1 MPKVKPEHAE
11 RKKAEIVEAA
21 KRVCNRKP
29 VYEVAMRDI
38 VLESGMSQGGVY
50 KYFANIDEV
59 FVFIL
64 NQETL
69 TSSMKEKVD
78 AIFQSK
84 ETPFKKLDDFLHVIG
99 EHIKSS
105 ITTDGSIYYEL
116 ISLYSKD
123 PQRLELVKGQL
134 NEVSNVQYLQTSF
147 ALFLAEQIEN
157 GTFKTTMQ
165 KEEILTLIEVY
176 MTGLMHQ
183 PDLSLKASEEIN
195 VQISKQI
202 NVLSTA
208 LQKLLAGE

>member
-64 NQETL
+64 NEETL
-69 TSSMKEKVD
+69 TSSMKEKAD

-84 ETPFKKLDDFLHVIG
+84 ETPVKKLDNFLHVIG
-99 EHIKSS
+99 QHITSS

-123 PQRLELVKGQL
+123 PQRLETVKGQL
-134 NEVSNVQYLQTSF
+134 NEVSNLQYLQTSF
-147 ALFLAEQIEN
+147 AIFLAEQIEN
-157 GTFKTTMQ
+157 GMFKTTMQ
-165 KEEILTLIEVY
+165 KEEVLSLIEVY
-176 MTGLMHQ
+176 MTGLLHQ
-183 PDLSLKASEEIN
+183 PDLSLKASDEIN